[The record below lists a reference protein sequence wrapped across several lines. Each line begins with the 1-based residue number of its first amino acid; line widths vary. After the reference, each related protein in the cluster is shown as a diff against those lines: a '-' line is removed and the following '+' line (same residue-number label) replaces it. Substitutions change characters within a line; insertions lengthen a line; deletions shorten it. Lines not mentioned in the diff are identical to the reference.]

1 MSIKNEEK
9 ILELLKSFHREKSDT
24 WYYGNSV
31 LYRMCEEKPLHND
44 KNIVASK
51 VWLIGR
57 SYAAAIERTKS
68 GEKLEII
75 IDKFWDVLNSE
86 SESIDKTLR
95 AINSI
100 TIEEIGNNVQTIL
113 DAHKQVMDIMQ
124 KATTMDKRSLTSKYL
139 HFHCPNA
146 FFIYDSRARRT
157 INKLVKKQDIR
168 GYTGDAEYVEF
179 FLRVLKLQQ
188 FIKEQTGKM
197 LTPREIDNFLVFNN

>member
-9 ILELLKSFHREKSDT
+9 ILELLKSFHREKSDI

>member
-1 MSIKNEEK
+1 MDIKNKEK
-9 ILELLKSFHREKSDT
+9 VIEQLFTFNNKKSDI
-24 WYYGNSV
+24 WAYGNSV
-31 LYRMCEEKPLHND
+31 LYKMCEEKPLHNE

-68 GEKLEII
+68 GEKLENI
-75 IDKFWDVLNSE
+75 IDKFWDALNSE
-86 SESIDKTLR
+86 RDSIDKTLR

-113 DAHKQVMDIMQ
+113 DTHKQVMDIIQ

-146 FFIYDSRARRT
+146 FFIYDSRARRA
-157 INKLVKKQDIR
+157 INKLVKKQDIT
-168 GYTGDAEYVEF
+168 GYSGDTEYVEF
-179 FLRVLKLQQ
+179 FLRILKLQQ
-188 FIKEQTGKM
+188 FIKEQTGKI
-197 LTPREIDNFLVFNN
+197 LTPREIDNFLVFND

>member
-1 MSIKNEEK
+1 MDIKNKEK
-9 ILELLKSFHREKSDT
+9 VIEQLFAFNNKKSDI
-24 WYYGNSV
+24 WAYGNSV
-31 LYRMCEEKPLHND
+31 LYKMCEEKPLHNE

-68 GEKLEII
+68 GEKLENI
-75 IDKFWDVLNSE
+75 IDKFWDALNSE
-86 SESIDKTLR
+86 RDSIDKTLR

-113 DAHKQVMDIMQ
+113 DTHKQVMDIIQ

-146 FFIYDSRARRT
+146 FFIYDSRARRA
-157 INKLVKKQDIR
+157 INKLVKKQDIT
-168 GYTGDAEYVEF
+168 GYSGDTEYVEF
-179 FLRVLKLQQ
+179 FLRILKLQQ
-188 FIKEQTGKM
+188 FIKEQTGKI
-197 LTPREIDNFLVFNN
+197 LTPREIDNFLVFND

>member
-1 MSIKNEEK
+1 MFGIKKEK
-9 ILELLKSFHREKSDT
+9 VYELLKRLNDQKSDI
-24 WYYGNSV
+24 WSFGNDV
-31 LYRMCEEKPLHND
+31 LYNMCKEQPLHNK

-68 GEKLEII
+68 GESLETI
-75 IDKFWDVLNSE
+75 IDKFWDNLNPE
-86 SESIDKTLR
+86 SENIDNTLR
-95 AINSI
+95 VISSI
-100 TIEEIGNNVQTIL
+100 PIEKVENNIKTIL
-113 DAHKQVMDIMQ
+113 DAHKRFMDIIQ

-146 FFIYDSRARRT
+146 FFIYDSRARRA
-157 INKLVKKQDIR
+157 INKLVKKQDIS

-188 FIKEQTGKM
+188 FIKEQTGKIF
-197 LTPREIDNFLVFNN
+197 TPREIDNFLVFNN